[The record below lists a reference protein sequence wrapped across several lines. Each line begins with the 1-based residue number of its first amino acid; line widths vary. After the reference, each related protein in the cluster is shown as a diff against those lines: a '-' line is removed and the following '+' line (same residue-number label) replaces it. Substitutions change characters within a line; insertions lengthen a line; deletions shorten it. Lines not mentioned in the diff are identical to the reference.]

1 MERQEVLNYLVE
13 NKFVNDVESADQMV
27 DHLSNDMLNEIAAA
41 AGAVARLAPMA
52 ARGLAGAGKMG
63 AAKKAVSV
71 GKTAGNISSGIDT
84 AKTVGS
90 TAKSAMQHVIPRDSK
105 TVSTTEELEI
115 VCDHLIDEGFV
126 DTGVEAENIFH
137 HMSEEWKQH
146 ILQSHGG

>member
-27 DHLSNDMLNEIAAA
+27 DHLSDDMLNEIAAA
-41 AGAVARLAPMA
+41 VAKLAPMA

-71 GKTAGNISSGIDT
+71 GKTAGKISTGIDT
-84 AKTVGS
+84 AKTIGS

-105 TVSTTEELEI
+105 TAPTNEELEI
-115 VCDHLIDEGFV
+115 ICDHLIDEGFV
-126 DTGVEAENIFH
+126 ETGVQAENMCT
-137 HMSEEWKQH
+137 HMSEEWRQY
-146 ILQSHGG
+146 ILNSHRNR